1 MSETYNRMPK
11 AKTVKLVVSIVVAAI
26 LACIVL
32 FSSVYT
38 INEQEQGVIVTLGKP
53 TKTVYPGL
61 NVKLPFIQ
69 QVYKIDTTIKGLAV
83 GYNEDNN
90 ESVNAESLMITSDFN
105 FVNVDFYV
113 EYKVSEPI
121 TYLYASSNPVGILK
135 NIVQSCIRTVVG
147 TYDVDSVLTDGK
159 SEIQAKVKEMVI
171 EKLDEQQ
178 LGLVIVNLT
187 IQDAEPPTE
196 EVMQAFK
203 AVETAKQEKETIIN
217 NANKYRNE
225 KMPEAEADVDNIL
238 QEANTTKT
246 QRIND
251 AEAQVALFNAMYE
264 EYKKNPDMTKKRMFY
279 EAMESILPE
288 LEVIIDS
295 GDGNVQKILPL
306 DSFVDGTD
314 TSSSTSS
321 NSKSDSSSKSETNNS
336 TESGGN

>member
-1 MSETYNRMPK
+1 MSENFNRMPK
-11 AKTVKLVVSIVVAAI
+11 TKTVKLVVGIAVAAI

-32 FSSVYT
+32 FNSVYT
-38 INEQEQGVIVTLGKP
+38 VSEQEQGVIVTFGKP
-53 TKTVYPGL
+53 TKIVTSGL

-83 GYNEDNN
+83 GYREENN
-90 ESVNAESLMITSDFN
+90 ESVNSESLMITSDFN

-113 EYKVSEPI
+113 EYKVSDAI
-121 TYLYASSNPVGILK
+121 TYLYASSNPLGILK

-147 TYDVDSVLTDGK
+147 SYDVDSVLTDGK

-171 EKLDEQQ
+171 EKLENQE
-178 LGLVIVNLT
+178 LGLQIINLT
-187 IQDAEPPTE
+187 IQDAEPPTAD
-196 EVMQAFK
+196 VMQAFK

-246 QRIND
+246 QRINE
-251 AEAQVALFNAMYE
+251 AEAQVALFNAMYD
-264 EYKKNPDMTKKRMFY
+264 EYKKNPEMTKKRMFY
-279 EAMESILPE
+279 EAMEAILPD

-306 DSFVDGTD
+306 DSFVGESNT
-314 TSSSTSS
+314 SSTSS
-321 NSKSDSSSKSETNNS
+321 NSKNDSSSNAGTNNS